1 MNRNKINTKK
11 GFKGKL
17 MLFFLLLLCMGRNG
31 YAQIYPV
38 QVTTQLA
45 PPFSG
50 YIGDYS
56 TPGNQN
62 LKLLVLFSDF
72 TKPTYSIKLKMKIS
86 GQGITLQSKSYFYS
100 QAFSVQ
106 PGIPFEISGSD
117 LAELLNTNNLD
128 FSGISIQQYEEK
140 KALPEG
146 FYNICFI
153 AYDNNNPTQIQV
165 SNESCAAGWMV
176 LSDPPFLNLPM
187 CGSVIKI
194 IDPQN
199 IFFQWTPMN
208 LSSPNS
214 AMNTLYDFELY
225 EVKPAAQSPGN
236 IIQTLPPI
244 YKITTPLTSIN
255 YGMTEPQLYPAME
268 YVWRVRAHDLSGRD
282 LFKNKGYSQICTF
295 KYGNSLSQLDSNTL
309 KLSLKGN
316 ALNHQL
322 IKYTWDSLSIFSSY
336 RLEYRKKGG
345 VNWFPINTTTPE
357 AIASKLEAE
366 NTYEARVKGI
376 SADGEGPWS
385 NIVVITTPAKP
396 IIACGQQTFTTSMA
410 NFKPHPFGKAGQ
422 FWNIGQFEMV
432 VTDLE
437 FSNNPSG
444 QYSGYGT
451 VEIPFLGGLNL
462 VS

>member
-38 QVTTQLA
+38 QLTTQLA

-86 GQGITLQSKSYFYS
+86 GQGITIQSKSYFYS

-153 AYDNNNPTQIQV
+153 AYDN
-165 SNESCAAGWMV
+165 
-176 LSDPPFLNLPM
+176 
-187 CGSVIKI
+187 K
-194 IDPQN
+194 
-199 IFFQWTPMN
+199 
-208 LSSPNS
+208 
-214 AMNTLYDFELY
+214 
-225 EVKPAAQSPGN
+225 
-236 IIQTLPPI
+236 
-244 YKITTPLTSIN
+244 
-255 YGMTEPQLYPAME
+255 
-268 YVWRVRAHDLSGRD
+268 
-282 LFKNKGYSQICTF
+282 
-295 KYGNSLSQLDSNTL
+295 
-309 KLSLKGN
+309 
-316 ALNHQL
+316 
-322 IKYTWDSLSIFSSY
+322 
-336 RLEYRKKGG
+336 
-345 VNWFPINTTTPE
+345 
-357 AIASKLEAE
+357 
-366 NTYEARVKGI
+366 
-376 SADGEGPWS
+376 
-385 NIVVITTPAKP
+385 
-396 IIACGQQTFTTSMA
+396 
-410 NFKPHPFGKAGQ
+410 
-422 FWNIGQFEMV
+422 
-432 VTDLE
+432 
-437 FSNNPSG
+437 
-444 QYSGYGT
+444 
-451 VEIPFLGGLNL
+451 
-462 VS
+462 